1 MSRDRTLD
9 QIELLNDEL
18 ADIDRQLAEGDID
31 EHTAQTLRTRY
42 VAELDELISSRESTP
57 TNGASEPDHHG
68 WLTKRALAGIA
79 VVGVAVVGIA
89 VFAVMSLT
97 GSQGSGAE
105 GLAGDVLSGD
115 GVRDLSTVSDEEME
129 AVVAENPDV
138 VPMRL
143 ALARR
148 YFEAGAFDKALDHY
162 FEVLDREQHPEALAN
177 VGWMTYLSGYPD
189 LAVGYVEAAL
199 ERDPT
204 FLTARWYLGNI
215 YVTLERDD
223 EAIVML
229 TMVAEDDQTPAGVRD
244 TALQLIA
251 TLNAP

>member
-1 MSRDRTLD
+1 VNRDRTLD

-18 ADIDRQLAEGDID
+18 TDVDQQLADGDID
-31 EHTAQTLRTRY
+31 EATAVQLRTRY
-42 VAELDELISSRESTP
+42 SAELESLIASRTTDLPEADTTHQS
-57 TNGASEPDHHG
+57 GLR
-68 WLTKRALAGIA
+68 LTKRAIVGLL
-79 VVGVAVVGIA
+79 VVGVAVVAVA
-89 VFAVMSLT
+89 VFAVTSLT
-97 GSQGSGAE
+97 GSGGSGAE
-105 GLAGDVLSGD
+105 GVAGDVLNGE
-115 GVRDLSTVSDEEME
+115 GARDLSTVTNEEME
-129 AVVAENPDV
+129 VVVAQNPDV

-148 YFEAGAFDKALDHY
+148 YFEAGEFDKALDHY

-189 LAVGYVEAAL
+189 VAVGYVEASV

-215 YVTLERDD
+215 YASLDRTD

-229 TMVAEDDQTPAGVRD
+229 TFVAEDDQTSAEVRQA
-244 TALQLIA
+244 ALDLISELA
-251 TLNAP
+251 AS

>member
-1 MSRDRTLD
+1 VTRDRTLD

-18 ADIDRQLAEGDID
+18 VDVERQLADGDID
-31 EHTAQTLRTRY
+31 EPTATALRSRY
-42 VAELDELISSRESTP
+42 TAELDALMSSRTAPSDQDDPEGESTFR
-57 TNGASEPDHHG
+57 
-68 WLTKRALAGIA
+68 LTGRAVAGLI
-79 VVGVAVVGIA
+79 VVGVAVIGIA
-89 VFAVMSLT
+89 VFAIMSLT
-97 GSQGSGAE
+97 GRSGSGAE
-105 GLAGDVLSGD
+105 GVAGDVLNGN
-115 GVRDLSTVSDEEME
+115 GVRDLSSVTNEEME

-148 YFEAGAFDKALDHY
+148 YFEAGEFDKALDHY

-189 LAVGYVEAAL
+189 VAVGYVEASV

-215 YVTLERDD
+215 YASLGRTD

-229 TMVAEDDQTPAGVRD
+229 TFVAEDDQATPEVRQA
-244 TALQLIA
+244 ALDLISELA
-251 TLNAP
+251 ES

>member
-18 ADIDRQLAEGDID
+18 ADVDRQLAEGDID
-31 EHTAQTLRTRY
+31 EPTAIALRARY
-42 VAELDELISSRESTP
+42 TAELDALISTRTAASDGDLSGES
-57 TNGASEPDHHG
+57 GFR
-68 WLTKRALAGIA
+68 LTKRAVAGLI
-79 VVGVAVVGIA
+79 VVGVAVIGIA

-97 GSQGSGAE
+97 GSSGSGAE
-105 GLAGDVLSGD
+105 GVAGDVLNGD
-115 GVRDLSTVSDEEME
+115 GVRDLSTVTNEEME
-129 AVVAENPDV
+129 EVVAANPDV

-148 YFEAGAFDKALDHY
+148 YFEAGDFDSALDHY

-189 LAVGYVEAAL
+189 VAVGYVEASV

-204 FLTARWYLGNI
+204 FLVARWYLGNI
-215 YVTLERDD
+215 YVSLGRTD

-229 TMVAEDDQTPAGVRD
+229 TVVAEDDQTADEVRQ
-244 TALQLIA
+244 TALDLISE
-251 TLNAP
+251 LVES